1 MSATQP
7 EMHRRLASY
16 SLRLPAGSRLYE
28 QGATP
33 DRFFVVMRGE
43 VLFETVSEQGEAEVV
58 ARAGARAQVGHRSAL
73 TRRPTSAAARVEG
86 DAVVLALPVTKLADI
101 VRDAPELGVQ
111 LICAFAGIESI
122 EPPQQ
127 EDAPPEPGD
136 ADDRDIVRIDGPY
149 DLEMFF
155 TDRATCPVSQT
166 TFEFLRVRTR
176 AVRPAE
182 RESDFH
188 VRYHGVDPTRYGV
201 VVCPH
206 CAYASYWDDFSKVD
220 EEARGRLWDDREA
233 RLALADGPLN
243 GMRNDDAAVRV
254 LELAMRCYEMRGA
267 NDSRRAVLQHRRAWL
282 ERDTGNTAAERSW
295 LIRARD
301 SYQRAFEH
309 DTRIS
314 EEAAARVAYLVGDI
328 SIRLGEHQEAAQW
341 LETAVRVAPKTAS
354 GIMRTARDRLQDVRD
369 VIKRERL
376 AS

>member
-1 MSATQP
+1 MSLTSP
-7 EMHRRLASY
+7 DLHRRLASY
-16 SLRLPAGSRLYE
+16 SLRLQPGTRLYE

-33 DRFFVVMRGE
+33 DHFYLVIRGE
-43 VLFETVSEQGEAEVV
+43 VLFETVSEDGEAEVV
-58 ARAGARAQVGHRSAL
+58 ARAGVGDLAGYVAAI

-86 DAVVLALPVTKLADI
+86 EAVVLALPVSKLAEVI
-101 VRDAPELGVQ
+101 EQAPEVGVR
-111 LICAFAGIESI
+111 LICEFAGVDEADLA
-122 EPPQQ
+122 E
-127 EDAPPEPGD
+127 EDAPPAPD
-136 ADDRDIVRIDGPY
+136 AQADPDLVPIEGPY
-149 DLEMFF
+149 DTEMFF
-155 TDRATCPVSQT
+155 VDTATCPVSQT
-166 TFEFLRVRTR
+166 HFEFLRVRTR

-188 VRYHGVDPTRYGV
+188 VRYHSIDPTRYGV
-201 VVCPH
+201 VVCPS
-206 CAYASYWDDFSKVD
+206 CAYASYWDDFAKMD
-220 EEARGRLWDDREA
+220 EGVRARLWEDREA
-233 RLALADGPLN
+233 RASIARGPLS
-243 GMRNDDAAVRV
+243 GMRDADAAVRV
-254 LELAMRCYEMRGA
+254 LELAMRCYDLRGA

-282 ERDTGNTAAERSW
+282 ERDAGNAGTERSW

-328 SIRLGEHQEAAQW
+328 SVRLGEYQEAAQW

-369 VIKRERL
+369 VIKRERQ